1 MKVNLRIPTSLNE
14 ITLGQYQEFAKLD
27 GTLENTHD
35 TAIQLKIVE
44 IFCKVPEIV
53 VRNMK
58 ATDIAEVC
66 EIINT
71 MFNTNHQLINKF
83 SLGGVDYGF
92 IPELDDMTFGEY
104 MDLDTFISDNDNLHR
119 AVNVLFRPIE
129 HKRGARYTIKEY
141 NPDTSENAKDF
152 PLDVVLG
159 AIVFFLQFR
168 QGLID
173 GYAELFG
180 REEREGFSTA
190 SNFTAKWGWFN
201 ALYGIA
207 QGDITRFKNITEL
220 NVHQCLTY
228 LEFTKEKNQI
238 EAAQIKNKFK

>member
-1 MKVNLRIPTSLNE
+1 MKVNLRIPTTLNE
-14 ITLGQYQEFAKLD
+14 ITLAQYQEFAKLEAD
-27 GTLENTHD
+27 LDKTKD

-71 MFNTNHQLINKF
+71 MFNTDHQLINRFRLK
-83 SLGGVDYGF
+83 GVDYGF
-92 IPELDDMTFGEY
+92 IPDLDDMSFGEY

-129 HKRGARYTIKEY
+129 HKRGGRYTIKDY
-141 NPDTSENAKDF
+141 DPDTSEIAKEF

-159 AIVFFLQFR
+159 AIVFFYSLGKDLSMVMLNSLDKKNERALAQHLISQPSGDGSIHSMQSLTEILQD
-168 QGLID
+168 LKI
-173 GYAELFG
+173 
-180 REEREGFSTA
+180 S
-190 SNFTAKWGWFN
+190 
-201 ALYGIA
+201 
-207 QGDITRFKNITEL
+207 L
-220 NVHQCLTY
+220 N
-228 LEFTKEKNQI
+228 
-238 EAAQIKNKFK
+238 

>member
-1 MKVNLRIPTSLNE
+1 MKVNLRIPSSLNE

-27 GTLENTHD
+27 GTLEDTHD

-104 MDLDTFISDNDNLHR
+104 MDLDTFIGDNDNLHR

-129 HKRGARYTIKEY
+129 HKRGARYTIKDY
-141 NPDTSENAKDF
+141 DADISDNAKDF

-159 AIVFFLQFR
+159 AIVFFYSLGKDLSMVMLNSLDTKNEKALAQHLISQPNGDGSMHSMESLKAILQD
-168 QGLID
+168 LKI
-173 GYAELFG
+173 
-180 REEREGFSTA
+180 S
-190 SNFTAKWGWFN
+190 
-201 ALYGIA
+201 
-207 QGDITRFKNITEL
+207 L
-220 NVHQCLTY
+220 N
-228 LEFTKEKNQI
+228 
-238 EAAQIKNKFK
+238 

>member
-1 MKVNLRIPTSLNE
+1 MKVNLRIPTTLNE
-14 ITLGQYQEFAKLD
+14 ITLAQYQEFAKLD
-27 GTLENTHD
+27 GKLEETKD

-71 MFNTNHQLINKF
+71 MFNTDHQLINRFRLK
-83 SLGGVDYGF
+83 GVDYGF
-92 IPELDDMTFGEY
+92 IPDLDDMSFGEY

-129 HKRGARYTIKEY
+129 HKRGGRYTIKDY
-141 NPDTSENAKDF
+141 DPDTSDIAKEF

-159 AIVFFLQFR
+159 AIVFFYSLGKDLSMVMLNSLDKKNERALAQHLISQPSGDGSIRSMQSLTEILQD
-168 QGLID
+168 LKI
-173 GYAELFG
+173 
-180 REEREGFSTA
+180 S
-190 SNFTAKWGWFN
+190 
-201 ALYGIA
+201 
-207 QGDITRFKNITEL
+207 L
-220 NVHQCLTY
+220 N
-228 LEFTKEKNQI
+228 
-238 EAAQIKNKFK
+238 

>member
-27 GTLENTHD
+27 GTLEDTHD

-104 MDLDTFISDNDNLHR
+104 MDLDTFIGDNDNLHR

-141 NPDTSENAKDF
+141 DADTSENAKDF

-159 AIVFFLQFR
+159 AIVFFYSLGKDLSMVMLNSLDSKNEKALAQHLISQPNGDGSMHSMESLKAILQD
-168 QGLID
+168 LKI
-173 GYAELFG
+173 
-180 REEREGFSTA
+180 S
-190 SNFTAKWGWFN
+190 
-201 ALYGIA
+201 
-207 QGDITRFKNITEL
+207 L
-220 NVHQCLTY
+220 N
-228 LEFTKEKNQI
+228 
-238 EAAQIKNKFK
+238 

>member
-27 GTLENTHD
+27 GTLEDTHD

-104 MDLDTFISDNDNLHR
+104 MDLDTFIGDNDNLHR

-129 HKRGARYTIKEY
+129 HKRGTRYTIKDY
-141 NPDTSENAKDF
+141 DADISDNAKDF

-159 AIVFFLQFR
+159 AIVFFYSLGKDLSMVMLNSLDTKNEKALAQH
-168 QGLID
+168 LISQPNGD
-173 GYAELFG
+173 GSMHSMESLKAILHDLKI
-180 REEREGFSTA
+180 S
-190 SNFTAKWGWFN
+190 
-201 ALYGIA
+201 
-207 QGDITRFKNITEL
+207 L
-220 NVHQCLTY
+220 N
-228 LEFTKEKNQI
+228 
-238 EAAQIKNKFK
+238 

>member
-27 GTLENTHD
+27 GTLEDTHD

-104 MDLDTFISDNDNLHR
+104 MDLDTFIGDNDNLHR

-129 HKRGARYTIKEY
+129 HKRGTRYTIKDY
-141 NPDTSENAKDF
+141 DADTSENAKDF

-159 AIVFFLQFR
+159 AIVFFYSLGKDLSMVMLNSLDKKNEKALAQHLIS
-168 QGLID
+168 QQSGDGLIPSMQS
-173 GYAELFG
+173 L
-180 REEREGFSTA
+180 
-190 SNFTAKWGWFN
+190 
-201 ALYGIA
+201 
-207 QGDITRFKNITEL
+207 TEILQDLKISL
-220 NVHQCLTY
+220 N
-228 LEFTKEKNQI
+228 
-238 EAAQIKNKFK
+238 